1 MPYTSEENQMSLDEV
16 QSQNYLQQL
25 YQMSRGD
32 SAAEVSMYD
41 IGAALGLD
49 RPEAGAIAEDLIIDG
64 YAELRNLTGGIS
76 ITSAGLRLLKVD
88 AGSTAD
94 GSSETKLL
102 LGETELLGPE
112 VVEAVAAL
120 VDELKKAITEG
131 GFDYEQV
138 EELVID
144 IKSLEIHL
152 LSSRPKTAIVREIL
166 RSAANLLAEKESCLP
181 LAEHIRQ
188 AIAGS

>member
-1 MPYTSEENQMSLDEV
+1 MSLDEV

-25 YQMSRGD
+25 YQMSGGD
-32 SAAEVSMYD
+32 VSAEVSMYD

-76 ITSAGLRLLKVD
+76 ITSTGLRLLKVD
-88 AGSTAD
+88 AGTTAD
-94 GSSETKLL
+94 GSSEAKLL
-102 LGETELLGPE
+102 LGGAELLEPE

-120 VDELKKAITEG
+120 VDELKKAATEG
-131 GFDYEQV
+131 GFGYEQV

-144 IKSLEIHL
+144 IKTLEIHL

-166 RSAANLLAEKESCLP
+166 RSAANLLAEKESCLA
-181 LAEHIRQ
+181 LAEQIRQ
-188 AIAGS
+188 ALAGR